1 MVSDSFSFYLMIEL
15 ASLEDCLQLSRRSDE
30 VSSSQIP
37 QRNTRSINIS
47 GSYASL
53 LSRSTRD
60 AKALE
65 VSLESIDI
73 QLRDVE
79 VFLHSKHDLLTTLV
93 LFNLAQSYNYW
104 EKQLS

>member
-1 MVSDSFSFYLMIEL
+1 MIEL

-37 QRNTRSINIS
+37 QRNTRGINIS

-73 QLRDVE
+73 QSRDVE